1 MSEINKKYFMRLSA
15 MDEEDAFDP
24 ADLSPEELYSIGRN
38 SSSKFKDKYK
48 SYYDDIKTDNKLF
61 KEDW

>member
-1 MSEINKKYFMRLSA
+1 MAKINREYLFRLSA

-24 ADLSPEELYSIGRN
+24 ADLSPEELFALNREASAA
-38 SSSKFKDKYK
+38 FVEQYK
-48 SYYDDIKTDNKLF
+48 AYYDDITTSDKLH

>member
-1 MSEINKKYFMRLSA
+1 

-24 ADLSPEELYSIGRN
+24 ADLSPEELFALNREASAA
-38 SSSKFKDKYK
+38 FVEQYK
-48 SYYDDIKTDNKLF
+48 AYYDDIKTSDKLH

>member
-1 MSEINKKYFMRLSA
+1 MAKINREYLFKLSA

-24 ADLSPEELYSIGRN
+24 ADLSPEELFLLN
-38 SSSKFKDKYK
+38 SDAAANFVEQYK
-48 SYYDDIKTDNKLF
+48 AYYNDIKTSGKLH